1 MSLRLPRNI
10 LPIALGCFALIIWGH
25 NSYKFFKGIK
35 AADEPDLL
43 QSSDVSK
50 RIVPEI
56 DVSVLPEEWV
66 YESKYRDP
74 FENRLF
80 VKRPAKKRTQSKK
93 QKNSQ
98 TKKVS
103 APAVLLPKLRLRG
116 IIADLNG
123 SLAVIEDARQHVFFA
138 HAGDSI
144 SGVKIVRVDSTRIAC
159 EYQKQKFTLVLK

>member
-1 MSLRLPRNI
+1 MSLRLPKNI

-43 QSSDVSK
+43 QNFDVSK
-50 RIVPEI
+50 RIVAKI
-56 DVSVLPEEWV
+56 DVSVQPEEWV

-80 VKRPAKKRTQSKK
+80 VKRPVKKTTQPKK
-93 QKNSQ
+93 QKNSPA
-98 TKKVS
+98 KKVS
-103 APAVLLPKLRLRG
+103 ATAVQLPKLRLRG
-116 IIADLNG
+116 VIADPNG